1 MKQLNARQAGSIGP
15 HTLLAQ
21 LLAGAGPAAGHPLQS
36 MHTDP
41 IAPVIL
47 GVTGILFF
55 AILGRFAAACVLMPD
70 LSLNTDLF
78 IAATLGA
85 TSVGITARV
94 LQDLRRE
101 QSSEAH
107 IIPGAAVMDDLLG
120 LLMLSIVSGII
131 VSWKVELLNIV
142 VIIVLAVL
150 FIGGVLFLG
159 P

>member
-1 MKQLNARQAGSIGP
+1 MKQLNARRAGSLGP
-15 HTLLAQ
+15 HTLLAL

-47 GVTGILFF
+47 GGD
-55 AILGRFAAACVLMPD
+55 RRPVLRQYRARRGSLCND
-70 LSLNTDLF
+70 ARLSLNTDLF

-107 IIPGAAVMDDLLG
+107 VIPGAAVMDDMLG
-120 LLMLSIVSGII
+120 LLMLSIASGII
-131 VSWKVELLNIV
+131 FSGKVELLNIV
-142 VIIVLAVL
+142 VIIVLDVL
-150 FIGGVLFLG
+150 FIGGVLFLD